1 MSNARQLSERVAVG
15 GQPTVDD
22 LRRLRE
28 QGFAAVVNLRPD
40 GEADQPLP
48 PDAEGFAARE
58 SGLDYSHVPVAVA
71 DLDPEQVRKVR
82 AAIDAANGPVY
93 VHCAAGQRA
102 IALSL
107 LATAAGPGVHGDDLI
122 ARAAATGLPI
132 NDPKLAEF
140 VRTQAE
146 RDRWGLLQAV

>member
-1 MSNARQLSERVAVG
+1 MSNPRQLSARVAVG

-82 AAIDAANGPVY
+82 AANGPVY

>member
-1 MSNARQLSERVAVG
+1 MSESHQLSEKVAVG

-28 QGFAAVVNLRPD
+28 QGFAAVVNLRQD
-40 GEADQPLP
+40 GEVNQPLP
-48 PDAEGFAARE
+48 PKAEGFAAMD
-58 SGLDYSHVPVAVA
+58 SGLSYSHVPVVLG

-82 AAIDAANGPVY
+82 AAIEAASGPVY
-93 VHCAAGQRA
+93 VHCGAGQRA
-102 IALSL
+102 VALSL
-107 LATAAGPGVHGDDLI
+107 LAIAAGPGVRGDDLI

-132 NDPKLAEF
+132 TDPSLAEF

-146 RDRWGLLQAV
+146 RDRWELLQAV

>member
-1 MSNARQLSERVAVG
+1 MSEQRQLSEKVTVG
-15 GQPTVDD
+15 GQPTLDD

-28 QGFAAVVNLRPD
+28 QGFAAVINLRSD
-40 GEADQPLP
+40 GEANQPLP
-48 PDAEGFAARE
+48 PQAEGFAARDL
-58 SGLDYSHVPVAVA
+58 GLSYSHVPVTLT

-82 AAIDAANGPVY
+82 AAIDAAGGPVY

-102 IALSL
+102 VALSL
-107 LATAAGPGVHGDDLI
+107 LATAAEPGVRGDDLI

-132 NDPKLAEF
+132 TDPSLAEF

-146 RDRWGLLQAV
+146 RDRWELLQAV